1 MFLPALLI
9 ACEQF
14 VQSAG
19 KSQLWCWLW
28 DSHASAEVGD
38 SIWRWHRPSPC
49 SKQGQQS
56 SLPTAMIS
64 WLGNTSKGWKPTG
77 SPDNVLL
84 CSSIMRGKVL
94 FSYVLPKF
102 ESVLSQGTTQKNLYS
117 LLQVFIQMD
126 HISPGLLQEDH
137 PRSLV
142 SLCTKL
148 LITSMPFT
156 GLVVPCLHLPG
167 NRDSWNGLKWI
178 TWCEIL

>member
-56 SLPTAMIS
+56 SLPTAMSS

-126 HISPGLLQEDH
+126 HHLPRPSPG
-137 PRSLV
+137 RSSQVPGL
-142 SLCTKL
+142 SLYQTFNHLHALYWSHCTMS
-148 LITSMPFT
+148 TSA
-156 GLVVPCLHLPG
+156 
-167 NRDSWNGLKWI
+167 W
-178 TWCEIL
+178 